1 MLWNHVCAS
10 LHPHAPRLM
19 FFFLKKGKLL
29 SQRNREGFTELCNR
43 KTRAHARTQHTQR
56 THTRTHARTHTS
68 HGEAGKGGRV
78 SLRSAPFASGRA
90 VGTRVVCK
98 GVTGRGGR
106 RPVQCV
112 CVWCECVYL
121 LTNFSPR
128 LSCTVSRLFITLHK
142 NKLQVHWVK
151 SQKKEKCHDGQPL
164 TVDVRACVCFVKEH
178 ARACTYRRLLHP
190 SLEFRV

>member
-1 MLWNHVCAS
+1 MEARVS
-10 LHPHAPRLM
+10 LHPHQAYSVLACRLLFLPATSRDALEPCVCQSASACTAIV

-112 CVWCECVYL
+112 CVWCVCVCVSINKFL
-121 LTNFSPR
+121 AAAFLHSLPFVHHITQKQITSTLGEKSKKR
-128 LSCTVSRLFITLHK
+128 KVSR
-142 NKLQVHWVK
+142 W
-151 SQKKEKCHDGQPL
+151 S
-164 TVDVRACVCFVKEH
+164 TVDR
-178 ARACTYRRLLHP
+178 
-190 SLEFRV
+190 

>member
-112 CVWCECVYL
+112 CGGGVWVCVSINKFL
-121 LTNFSPR
+121 AAAFLHSLPFVHHITQKQITSTLGEKSKKR
-128 LSCTVSRLFITLHK
+128 KVSRWSTL
-142 NKLQVHWVK
+142 
-151 SQKKEKCHDGQPL
+151 D
-164 TVDVRACVCFVKEH
+164 R
-178 ARACTYRRLLHP
+178 
-190 SLEFRV
+190 

>member
-112 CVWCECVYL
+112 CVWCVCVGVSINKFL
-121 LTNFSPR
+121 AAAFLHSLPFVHHITQKQITSTLGEKSKKR
-128 LSCTVSRLFITLHK
+128 KVSRWSTL
-142 NKLQVHWVK
+142 
-151 SQKKEKCHDGQPL
+151 D
-164 TVDVRACVCFVKEH
+164 R
-178 ARACTYRRLLHP
+178 
-190 SLEFRV
+190 

>member
-1 MLWNHVCAS
+1 
-10 LHPHAPRLM
+10 M

-121 LTNFSPR
+121 LTNSSPR

>member
-29 SQRNREGFTELCNR
+29 SQRNREGFTDA
-43 KTRAHARTQHTQR
+43 THATHARTHA
-56 THTRTHARTHTS
+56 HTHARTHTS

-112 CVWCECVYL
+112 CVWCVCVCVSINKFL
-121 LTNFSPR
+121 AAAFLHSLPFVHHITQKQITSTLGEKSKKR
-128 LSCTVSRLFITLHK
+128 KVSR
-142 NKLQVHWVK
+142 W
-151 SQKKEKCHDGQPL
+151 S
-164 TVDVRACVCFVKEH
+164 TVDR
-178 ARACTYRRLLHP
+178 
-190 SLEFRV
+190 

>member
-1 MLWNHVCAS
+1 VCAS
-10 LHPHAPRLM
+10 LHPHAPRLI

-43 KTRAHARTQHTQR
+43 KTRAHARTRAR
-56 THTRTHARTHTS
+56 TYARTHT
-68 HGEAGKGGRV
+68 HKPHMAKQAREVGLVHDLPHLLQGEQWGPV
-78 SLRSAPFASGRA
+78 SCAKASQEEVA
-90 VGTRVVCK
+90 EDLYSV
-98 GVTGRGGR
+98 
-106 RPVQCV
+106 CV
-112 CVWCECVYL
+112 CVCVCVYL
-121 LTNFSPR
+121 FTNFSPR

-178 ARACTYRRLLHP
+178 ARACTYRHLLHP